1 VGVNG
6 SHHSATATLQLSGTG
21 HGTSVVMT
29 NDPSR
34 PSTLQIDGH
43 PYPINPTSVLASAS
57 NPSTC
62 TCEFLNW
69 GVWAS
74 SVRDPLNNS
83 KTFTAIGTY
92 VAGTPTTAVQLPQ
105 MGSATYSGFMAG
117 FASNN
122 GQINYA
128 TGTYQNTWDFSQ
140 GRGAFTGSFDSRGY
154 SGTTQRTGGTTFAG
168 NFTSTGG
175 HRSGTLNGG
184 FFSSPSDPAAYQAG
198 TFSIGSARSRYQA
211 TGIFAGQR

>member
-1 VGVNG
+1 MG
-6 SHHSATATLQLSGTG
+6 
-21 HGTSVVMT
+21 
-29 NDPSR
+29 R
-34 PSTLQIDGH
+34 ERC
-43 PYPINPTSVLASAS
+43 

-83 KTFTAIGTY
+83 KTIAAIGTY

-122 GQINYA
+122 GQINPA
-128 TGTYQNTWDFSQ
+128 TGSYQNTWDFSRRQ
-140 GRGAFTGSFDSRGY
+140 GAFTGSFDGRNY
-154 SGTTQRTGGTTFAG
+154 SGNMNSTGPTTFGGTI
-168 NFTSTGG
+168 NGG
-175 HRSGTLNGG
+175 RRSGSLNGG
-184 FFSSPSDPAAYQAG
+184 FFSSPTDAAAYQAG
-198 TFSIGSARSRYQA
+198 TFSIGSARSHYQA